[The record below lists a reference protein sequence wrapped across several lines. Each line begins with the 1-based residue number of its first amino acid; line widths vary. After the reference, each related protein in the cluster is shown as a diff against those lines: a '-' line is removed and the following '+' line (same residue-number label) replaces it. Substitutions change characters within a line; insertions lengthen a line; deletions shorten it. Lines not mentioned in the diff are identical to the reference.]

1 MPTGFGMK
9 YVYEGPLK
17 AANGTTPHVRS
28 VWHKE
33 DGDFRRIL
41 VTAYPL

>member
-1 MPTGFGMK
+1 MK